1 MFLNMI
7 MSIKQQIINIKDRTY
22 YFFDDMINIKV
33 FGWSLL
39 KIDKKSYKNIGIYNI
54 WYITIKTIDD
64 YKNIYCVNRLYLII
78 GKVIGHVEENN
89 ENKYL
94 IFDFSDENKEV
105 LKKYKELWD
114 GIKTIIGTPLS
125 ANMVNILQKLNL
137 RLMMICH

>member
-1 MFLNMI
+1 M
-7 MSIKQQIINIKDRTY
+7 
-22 YFFDDMINIKV
+22 
-33 FGWSLL
+33 
-39 KIDKKSYKNIGIYNI
+39 
-54 WYITIKTIDD
+54 
-64 YKNIYCVNRLYLII
+64 YLII

-137 RLMMICH
+137 RLMMICHYINH